1 MINLRIDRARWE
13 ERRRHDIELVGVEE
27 CLDMFIAAPPAPPS
41 LAEG

>member
-27 CLDMFIAAPPAPPS
+27 CLDMFIAPPEAAP
-41 LAEG
+41 LG